1 MAAESLWKA
10 ETAAVR
16 YFGSPCRSH
25 RRRWPTLGMS
35 RQWGQEEESDET
47 VLDRCR
53 AVTGVR
59 AGGVDAGSSCGVP
72 TGVDHPRK
80 AGRLQ
85 SQCAE
90 GQYPAKRPQRDGR
103 QRKDADAVRV

>member
-1 MAAESLWKA
+1 MAAESLRKA

-35 RQWGQEEESDET
+35 RQGGQKEESDET
-47 VLDRCR
+47 VLDGCR
-53 AVTGVR
+53 AVAGIR
-59 AGGVDAGSSCGVP
+59 ASGVDAGDSCGVP
-72 TGVDHPRK
+72 TGIDDARQ

-90 GQYPAKRPQRDGR
+90 SQYPAKRPQRDG
-103 QRKDADAVRV
+103 